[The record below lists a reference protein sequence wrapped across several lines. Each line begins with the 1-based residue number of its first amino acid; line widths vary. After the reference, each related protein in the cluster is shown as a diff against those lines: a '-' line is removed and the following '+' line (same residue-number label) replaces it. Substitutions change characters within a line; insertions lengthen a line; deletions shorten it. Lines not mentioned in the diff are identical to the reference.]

1 MCHNLRSEKNS
12 PLPQALNIAF
22 GQNIYIS
29 KKDYID
35 SIGEFHKEAIDD
47 KGNVFNWSAQEIK
60 VNGICWK
67 WFNLADSNKLLHS
80 QLNNNGIK
88 CLLVKEI
95 SDFTSKIIGKFK

>member
-1 MCHNLRSEKNS
+1 LCHNLRSEKNS
-12 PLPQALNIAF
+12 CLPQALNIAF
-22 GQNIYIS
+22 GQNINIS

-35 SIGEFHKEAIDD
+35 SIGEFYKEALDD

-95 SDFTSKIIGKFK
+95 SDLPSKNIGKFK